1 MVSHCLHHNASIWG
15 PDHNV
20 FDPSRWIHDATTH
33 RPKADVSNI
42 MPFGAGH
49 RTCIGR
55 NIAAMSVLKVLAT
68 LWRNY
73 NLSAVDEHEVLRLE
87 SVGIDEKEGPLLCR
101 VTKRYDASLSR
112 G

>member
-1 MVSHCLHHNASIWG
+1 
-15 PDHNV
+15 
-20 FDPSRWIHDATTH
+20 
-33 RPKADVSNI
+33 
-42 MPFGAGH
+42 
-49 RTCIGR
+49 
-55 NIAAMSVLKVLAT
+55 MSVLKVLAT